1 MNPIEIG
8 ATALGFVNQWLAIR
22 QHIWCWPVGIA
33 SVLGFAF
40 VFWDAK
46 LYSDAGLQVLYV
58 ALQIVG
64 WVRWRSHAAG
74 LAGRRSLL
82 PVSVLSWRAR
92 LLWSAAVGAAAVLL
106 GGTMRGLTD
115 ASMPFADATATS
127 LSLVGQWLQAR
138 KVLESWVFFI
148 AGNLIFITLYIGKGL
163 YATTLLFA
171 FLTAMAVVGFVRW
184 RRSMVDGAATRG
196 AGGA

>member
-1 MNPIEIG
+1 MNPIEIA

-40 VFWDAK
+40 VFYDAK
-46 LYSDAGLQVLYV
+46 LYSDAGLQVFYIV
-58 ALQIVG
+58 LQGVG

-82 PVSVLSWRAR
+82 PVSMLSWRAR
-92 LLWSAAVGAAAVLL
+92 LLWASAAAAAALLL
-106 GGTMRGLTD
+106 GGTMRSLTD
-115 ASMPFADATATS
+115 ASMPFADAAATS

-138 KVLESWVFFI
+138 KVLDSWAFFI
-148 AGNLIFITLYIGKGL
+148 AGNLIFLVLYVGKGL
-163 YATTLLFA
+163 YATTLLFV
-171 FLTAMAVVGFVRW
+171 FLTAMAVLGFVRW
-184 RRSMVDGAATRG
+184 RRSMLEDGEMRVAVHD
-196 AGGA
+196 